1 MLPTPKKD
9 WILDN
14 KCKSLPCN
22 SIEKIGVTLHLI
34 ALFSLLVIEIMKE
47 PSAPLLP
54 LLPLLHLLVISQMQ
68 QWRCGQKWRCGKK
81 LRCGQESVKPV
92 IQFGFNGKFIN
103 VVKEILI

>member
-22 SIEKIGVTLHLI
+22 SIEKIGVSIHLI

-47 PSAPLLP
+47 PSA
-54 LLPLLHLLVISQMQ
+54 
-68 QWRCGQKWRCGKK
+68 
-81 LRCGQESVKPV
+81 SVKPV

-103 VVKEILI
+103 VVKEFLI